1 MLYNEVNFIYSNFFY
16 VYNEGKYFY
25 IFFQKSVDI
34 EDKIKFAYH
43 NGEKFGRVTTAII
56 RTDKEGQHYF
66 ISGKCKY
73 YLSDF
78 IRVG

>member
-1 MLYNEVNFIYSNFFY
+1 MKDKKIIASYPLNNFGGI
-16 VYNEGKYFY
+16 V
-25 IFFQKSVDI
+25 ILDIIHDI
-34 EDKIKFAYH
+34 EDKVKFSYH